1 MRVIVCGAGQVG
13 FGIAEKLAAEQND
26 VCVVDIQPKLID
38 AVRDTLDVRGVVGN
52 GALPEVLATAGAKD
66 ADMII
71 AVTQAD
77 EVNLVA
83 CTVAHHAFNIPTKV
97 ARIRAQGY
105 LAQEWGDLFARDSIP
120 IDVIISPELEVGDMV
135 LRRLSLPGAVETV
148 RFADDTI
155 VVVGIACE
163 ADCPVVDTPLKQ
175 LNELFPDL
183 GAVVVGILRN
193 NKLFVP
199 RSRDAM
205 LVGDLVYVCCRRDQV
220 RRTLSIFGHEEPEA
234 TRVVIAGGGNIGLY
248 VARQI
253 ETRSAKT
260 RIKVIEADRSR
271 AMNIADT
278 LTRSV
283 VLNGSA
289 LDADVLKEADISH
302 TDALVALT
310 NDDEVNII
318 ASVIAKKM
326 GCRRT
331 LALLNNSTYPGF
343 VQALGIDTHI
353 NPRQVTVSRVLQ
365 HVRRGRIRGVHS
377 LQNGAAEVI
386 EAEALETSPLVNR
399 PMRDLRLPDGIRLG
413 AVYRQGKVLMP
424 SGDFVILP
432 KDRVV
437 LFVTANRVRQV
448 EQMFRVSLEFF

>member
-1 MRVIVCGAGQVG
+1 
-13 FGIAEKLAAEQND
+13 
-26 VCVVDIQPKLID
+26 
-38 AVRDTLDVRGVVGN
+38 
-52 GALPEVLATAGAKD
+52 
-66 ADMII
+66 
-71 AVTQAD
+71 
-77 EVNLVA
+77 
-83 CTVAHHAFNIPTKV
+83 
-97 ARIRAQGY
+97 
-105 LAQEWGDLFARDSIP
+105 
-120 IDVIISPELEVGDMV
+120 
-135 LRRLSLPGAVETV
+135 
-148 RFADDTI
+148 
-155 VVVGIACE
+155 
-163 ADCPVVDTPLKQ
+163 
-175 LNELFPDL
+175 
-183 GAVVVGILRN
+183 
-193 NKLFVP
+193 
-199 RSRDAM
+199 
-205 LVGDLVYVCCRRDQV
+205 
-220 RRTLSIFGHEEPEA
+220 
-234 TRVVIAGGGNIGLY
+234 
-248 VARQI
+248 
-253 ETRSAKT
+253 
-260 RIKVIEADRSR
+260 
-271 AMNIADT
+271 
-278 LTRSV
+278 

-437 LFVTANRVRQV
+437 LFVTANKVRQV